1 METARDPFMHPQD
14 PAEQEK
20 KGVARFV
27 SKVGRK
33 LVQAEEF
40 ATIVFRNVLR
50 DRVTIMASGLVYT
63 TLMALVP
70 CITFVFVFLGAFGV
84 LQSVVNMLT
93 QFFIDI
99 FGEAAGQELV
109 KMIET
114 YTGNATSLGVIG
126 IISFIITSLLLINK
140 VWSVI
145 NQIYHTSVNRNP
157 LRRFAGFL
165 TFLVVGTLLLAAY
178 FSVQSVMSNWYTRLM
193 GLPAI
198 SGWLK
203 VVQTVSPWIITWVGF
218 FLIAF
223 SVPNVKVRFSSA
235 LLGSFLGMLA
245 VGILNYFYTWLTAKA
260 VTYSVIYGS
269 FAAIFLFLLYVYVI
283 WMIVLSVIEVAY
295 VHQYRPDKQQLRGLP
310 QSPARQLTEGVN
322 IMMLVGNNY
331 KNGRGVTTT
340 RELARRLMIPD
351 RRLYGYLDLLTELHY
366 IIPTN
371 NGKTSF
377 MPSRPLEDL
386 KVHDLVDALY
396 GFDGLAGDEE
406 QDTPGEA
413 VAAQIQ
419 GHGIDS
425 LGELTI
431 ENLLERV

>member
-1 METARDPFMHPQD
+1 MGTEADPFMHPQD
-14 PAEQEK
+14 AAGPEK
-20 KGVARFV
+20 KGVSRV
-27 SKVGRK
+27 LSIVRK
-33 LVQAEEF
+33 KSLQMVDF
-40 ATIVFRNVLR
+40 TLIVFRNVLR

-84 LQSVVNMLT
+84 LQSVVAVLT

-99 FGEAAGQELV
+99 FGAEAGYELV
-109 KMIET
+109 RMIET

-126 IISFIITSLLLINK
+126 IISFVITALLLINK
-140 VWSVI
+140 IWSII
-145 NQIYHTSVNRNP
+145 NQIYHTSLNRNP
-157 LRRFAGFL
+157 IKRFAGFL
-165 TFLVVGTLLLAAY
+165 TFLIVGTLMLGAY
-178 FSVQSVMSNWYTRLM
+178 FSVQSVLSNWFTRLM

-203 VVQTVSPWIITWVGF
+203 VVRTVAPWLIIWVAF
-218 FLIAF
+218 FLLAF
-223 SVPNVKVRFSSA
+223 AVPNAKVRFSSA
-235 LLGSFLGMLA
+235 ALGSFLGMVA
-245 VGILNYFYTWLTAKA
+245 IGVLNFFYTRLTTKA

-269 FAAIFLFLLYVYVI
+269 FAAIFLFLLYVYVL
-283 WMIVLSVIEVAY
+283 WMIALTVVEIAY
-295 VHQYRPDKQQLRGLP
+295 VHQYRPDRQQLRGLP

-322 IMMLVGNNY
+322 IMMLIGSNY
-331 KNGRGVTTT
+331 KSGRGVTSV
-340 RELARRLMIPD
+340 RELTQHLMVPD

-386 KVHDLVDALY
+386 KVRELVESLY
-396 GFDGLAGDEE
+396 GFDGMTEEE

-425 LGELTI
+425 LGSLTI